1 MLVNFL
7 AKLIYRTDDQAKK
20 LNAIWYT
27 LRENPD
33 LIGT

>member
-1 MLVNFL
+1 LVNFL
-7 AKLIYRTDDQAKK
+7 AELSRTDDQAKK

-33 LIGT
+33 LIFV